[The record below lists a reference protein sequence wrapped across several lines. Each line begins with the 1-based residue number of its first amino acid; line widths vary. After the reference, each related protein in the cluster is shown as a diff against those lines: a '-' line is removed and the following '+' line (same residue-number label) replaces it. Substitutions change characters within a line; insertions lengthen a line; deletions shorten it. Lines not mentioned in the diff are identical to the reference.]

1 MTDAADEPSVVSKAV
16 SGAGCGV
23 GCLGGLTAVLGGVL
37 VAAVPL
43 NVFAVNAFGYWFSLG
58 LAIVIFGVVAVF
70 VGAIAYVVGWLFV
83 P

>member
-16 SGAGCGV
+16 SGVGCGV

-43 NVFAVNAFGYWFSLG
+43 DVFAVNASGYWFSLG
-58 LAIVIFGVVAVF
+58 LAIGIAGFAAACLGAV
-70 VGAIAYVVGWLFV
+70 AYVVGWLFV